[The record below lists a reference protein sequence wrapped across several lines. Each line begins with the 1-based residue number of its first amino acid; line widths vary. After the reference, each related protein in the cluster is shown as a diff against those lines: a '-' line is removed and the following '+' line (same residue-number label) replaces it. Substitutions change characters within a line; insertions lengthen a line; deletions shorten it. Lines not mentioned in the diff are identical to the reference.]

1 MDTTAIKAVNEAV
14 YDFATSATKKTM
26 EMQTAMFRDWMAL
39 NKKLWEMTPAKD
51 MFTAFQK

>member
-1 MDTTAIKAVNEAV
+1 MDTNAIKAVNEAV